1 MELHQTGT
9 DPHTG
14 DPIGDKLVETQTTV
28 WDGSYKF
35 TVPYHG
41 DYYLK
46 IQVPAG
52 KLLSQPYKP
61 DGLPYEQSVFKQEG
75 DNAVTEPITLDDTDV
90 LYQNAGL
97 ADKRFL
103 NVPSDI
109 YLSVGETRKIPYTI
123 QPDYLMYD
131 PVFAIKPALASSANN
146 FFTADPDSLK
156 LTGKAEGQGTITLS
170 IPEALD
176 GTVTI
181 TKEITVHVEP
191 ESVAGISV
199 PLKAEIYAVKGKE
212 NQIIAPVMSVY
223 NYGRDKTRIFINNAD
238 QENTGS
244 SPVLEL
250 VGKKAASAAMPTTKS
265 V

>member
-1 MELHQTGT
+1 MRDWAAAQLKTPADILANCTMIKIKSKVLTANVDIVSSIPMKIGHKEEGDKEVIKDYFSGAYTYSMDGSPFPVAYTPLTILSMVPYTVSGTVFSDKNANSLLDISDSGIEGIRVELHQTGT

-97 ADKRFL
+97 ADKRF
-103 NVPSDI
+103 
-109 YLSVGETRKIPYTI
+109 
-123 QPDYLMYD
+123 
-131 PVFAIKPALASSANN
+131 
-146 FFTADPDSLK
+146 
-156 LTGKAEGQGTITLS
+156 
-170 IPEALD
+170 
-176 GTVTI
+176 
-181 TKEITVHVEP
+181 
-191 ESVAGISV
+191 
-199 PLKAEIYAVKGKE
+199 
-212 NQIIAPVMSVY
+212 
-223 NYGRDKTRIFINNAD
+223 
-238 QENTGS
+238 
-244 SPVLEL
+244 
-250 VGKKAASAAMPTTKS
+250 
-265 V
+265 